1 MSALFISMVESR
13 RQTRKC
19 DHVFFVVTI
28 LRIRNIS
35 EMAELQLDLDS
46 NLQYGPFGSDLA
58 DICIDHDGEW
68 DINLFEELENLS
80 DAEELLQEFEFTPHE
95 ETALKEVN
103 DMNLLHWRS
112 FTSGDTDACCTGVG
126 VPGSSLSPGSAL
138 SDTSSLSPLSL
149 KQEDAVS
156 MQPLPTMLTPG
167 KKMHKRVSQSP
178 RAKPTKRPAHPPQRV
193 TIQPKP
199 PPSVPL
205 TQPVAPFLKT
215 RTIVIQPVG
224 LQTVFS
230 VVKVPPPVTVHATA
244 PSTAVHTMHLKPKQL
259 IGPQITSP
267 APALLA
273 VTNQVVTMPT
283 VSHVTMG
290 TTALSGH
297 AHPMTVTYHSTAV
310 DTEACVVRRQQRMV
324 KNRDSATLSRLRRKE
339 AQQALEAR
347 LRGALCEN
355 QRLLRENGSLR
366 TQLDGLLTENTVLK
380 VTAPKRRAVC
390 LMVVLVFFV
399 LNTGPISVW
408 ESETSNSSLSTGKP
422 QSSRHL
428 LSFSPDQQQRRGEE
442 TPDPQSPLEPLD
454 TQYPQSHQSQDRW
467 EDYTPEMALAV
478 VKKEPLLFGSPSSPP
493 CQPHSPVS
501 RSKSLRLTQNLRGWV
516 HRHEEERTK
525 STRSTTDQSR
535 HTTTD
540 QHTTK
545 TVLKSPEER
554 PQANQ
559 SSNSVVTVRY
569 SDRPGSEVQVYYSRH
584 QSYRDFFD
592 ELNRRGDTFYVVSF
606 RRDHLLL
613 PATNHSKGSRPKM
626 SLVLPAINMNDSVI
640 KDDTF
645 EVMMQ
650 IDCEVMDTKIL
661 HIKTSTIP
669 EILRANTTDF
679 QSTHANGK
687 ASASVGVL
695 SDSA

>member
-1 MSALFISMVESR
+1 
-13 RQTRKC
+13 
-19 DHVFFVVTI
+19 
-28 LRIRNIS
+28 
-35 EMAELQLDLDS
+35 MAELRLDS
-46 NLQYGPFGSDLA
+46 DSHLQYGPFGSDLA
-58 DICIDHDGEW
+58 DICIDPDGEW

-80 DAEELLQEFEFTPHE
+80 DAEELLQEFEFSPHNK
-95 ETALKEVN
+95 TTWKEVN
-103 DMNLLHWRS
+103 DINLLQWRS
-112 FTSGDTDACCTGVG
+112 FASGDTDACCTGVG

-149 KQEDAVS
+149 KEDAVS
-156 MQPLPTMLTPG
+156 MQPLPTMLTPQ
-167 KKMHKRVSQSP
+167 RVS
-178 RAKPTKRPAHPPQRV
+178 
-193 TIQPKP
+193 IQPKP

-205 TQPVAPFLKT
+205 THPVAPFLKT

-224 LQTVFS
+224 LQTVVS
-230 VVKVPPPVTVHATA
+230 VVKAPSPVTVHATA
-244 PSTAVHTMHLKPKQL
+244 PSTAGHTMHLKPRQL
-259 IGPQITSP
+259 IGPQIASP
-267 APALLA
+267 APALLT

-283 VSHVTMG
+283 VPHHVTMG
-290 TTALSGH
+290 TTVLSGP
-297 AHPMTVTYHSTAV
+297 AHPMTVTYHNTAV
-310 DTEACVVRRQQRMV
+310 DTEVCAVRRQQRML
-324 KNRDSATLSRLRRKE
+324 KNRESATLSRLRRKE

-347 LRGALCEN
+347 LKGALCEN

-366 TQLDGLLTENTVLK
+366 TQLEGLLTENTVLK

-408 ESETSNSSLSTGKP
+408 ESEPSNFSLSTGKP

-428 LSFSPDQQQRRGEE
+428 LSFSPDQQLRSGEE
-442 TPDPQSPLEPLD
+442 TPAPQSPLEPLD
-454 TQYPQSHQSQDRW
+454 AQYPQSHQSQDSRW
-467 EDYTPEMALAV
+467 EDYTPEEMALAV

-493 CQPHSPVS
+493 CQSHSPVS
-501 RSKSLRLTQNLRGWV
+501 RSKSLRLAQNLRGWV

-554 PQANQ
+554 PQTNQ

-569 SDRPGSEVQVYYSRH
+569 SDRPGREVQVYYSRH

-626 SLVLPAINMNDSVI
+626 SLVLPAINVNDSVI
-640 KDDTF
+640 KDNTF

-669 EILRANTTDF
+669 EFLRANTTDF

-687 ASASVGVL
+687 AAASVGVL

>member
-1 MSALFISMVESR
+1 
-13 RQTRKC
+13 
-19 DHVFFVVTI
+19 
-28 LRIRNIS
+28 
-35 EMAELQLDLDS
+35 MAELRLDS
-46 NLQYGPFGSDLA
+46 DSHLQYGPFGSDLA
-58 DICIDHDGEW
+58 DICIDQD

-80 DAEELLQEFEFTPHE
+80 DAEELLQEFEFSPHNK
-95 ETALKEVN
+95 TTWKELTRLHVSQVN
-103 DMNLLHWRS
+103 DINLLQWRS
-112 FTSGDTDACCTGVG
+112 FASGDTDACCTGVG

-156 MQPLPTMLTPG
+156 MQPLPTMLTPQ
-167 KKMHKRVSQSP
+167 RVS
-178 RAKPTKRPAHPPQRV
+178 
-193 TIQPKP
+193 IQPKP

-205 TQPVAPFLKT
+205 THPVAPFLKT

-224 LQTVFS
+224 LQTVVS
-230 VVKVPPPVTVHATA
+230 VVKAPSPVTVHATA
-244 PSTAVHTMHLKPKQL
+244 PSTGHTMHLKPRQL
-259 IGPQITSP
+259 IGPQIASP
-267 APALLA
+267 APALLT

-283 VSHVTMG
+283 VPHHVTMG
-290 TTALSGH
+290 TTVLSGP
-297 AHPMTVTYHSTAV
+297 AHPMTVTYHNTAV
-310 DTEACVVRRQQRMV
+310 DTEVCAVRRQQRML
-324 KNRDSATLSRLRRKE
+324 KNRESATLSRLRRKE

-347 LRGALCEN
+347 LKGALCEN

-366 TQLDGLLTENTVLK
+366 TQLEGLLTENTVLK

-408 ESETSNSSLSTGKP
+408 ESEPSNFSLSTGKP

-428 LSFSPDQQQRRGEE
+428 LSFSPDQQLRSGEE
-442 TPDPQSPLEPLD
+442 TPAPQSPLEPLD
-454 TQYPQSHQSQDRW
+454 AQYPQSHQSQDS
-467 EDYTPEMALAV
+467 LA
-478 VKKEPLLFGSPSSPP
+478 
-493 CQPHSPVS
+493 
-501 RSKSLRLTQNLRGWV
+501 QNLRGWV

-554 PQANQ
+554 PQTNHA
-559 SSNSVVTVRY
+559 SNSVVTVRY
-569 SDRPGSEVQVYYSRH
+569 SDRPGREVQVYYSRH

-626 SLVLPAINMNDSVI
+626 SLVLPAINV
-640 KDDTF
+640 
-645 EVMMQ
+645 
-650 IDCEVMDTKIL
+650 
-661 HIKTSTIP
+661 
-669 EILRANTTDF
+669 
-679 QSTHANGK
+679 NGK
-687 ASASVGVL
+687 GQETMC
-695 SDSA
+695 D